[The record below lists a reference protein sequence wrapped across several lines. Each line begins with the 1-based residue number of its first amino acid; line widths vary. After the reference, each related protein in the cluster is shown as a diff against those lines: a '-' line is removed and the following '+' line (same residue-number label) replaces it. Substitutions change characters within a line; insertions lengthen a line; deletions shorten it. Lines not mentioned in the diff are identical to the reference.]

1 MTDGGIDID
10 AVVAETLE
18 FMTVRVDGDGWV
30 GATPQWFGDYLF
42 GGFVVAQAIHAAT
55 RTAPEGRRMHSL
67 HAYFLRPVTAGPPV
81 HYRADALRDGRS
93 FTTRRLEAT
102 QEGKPVL
109 SMTCS
114 FTDDTDGYEYEL
126 PMDQNVPS
134 PDELPISVGPGPWEV
149 AEVGPTPP
157 APDGTRTST
166 RRAWFRIAGRL
177 PDDANLH
184 AALIAFATD
193 MTGTGGRPLQLE
205 GDITGMISIDHAAW
219 FHRPLRADEWLYY
232 DVHSLVNA
240 GGRGTLRGT
249 IYGPDRRVAASV
261 AQEMLL
267 RSVGA

>member
-1 MTDGGIDID
+1 MASSEFDLQPVIDETIAFI
-10 AVVAETLE
+10 AV
-18 FMTVRVDGDGWV
+18 RPDGDHLV
-30 GATPQWFGDYLF
+30 GDAPDWFGERLF
-42 GGFVVAQAIHAAT
+42 GGFVLAQAVHAAT
-55 RTAPEGRRMHSL
+55 SAAARDRRLHSL
-67 HAYFLRPVTAGPPV
+67 HAYFLRPVVAGQPLS
-81 HYRADALRDGRS
+81 YRVIPIREGRS
-93 FTTRRLEAT
+93 FAIRHLEAV
-102 QEGKPVL
+102 QSSDPVL
-109 SMTCS
+109 WMTCS
-114 FTDDTDGYEYEL
+114 FAGDTDGYEYEL

-166 RRAWFRIAGRL
+166 RRAWFRIAGPL
-177 PDDANLH
+177 PDDASLH

-219 FHRPLRADEWLYY
+219 FHRPLQADDWVFY
-232 DVHSLVNA
+232 DVHSLVNT
-240 GGRGTLRGT
+240 GGRGLLRGT

-267 RSVGA
+267 RPVGT